1 MDVFLCYNGKE
12 WGEHME
18 AIFVKAI
25 GFVLVI
31 LIAFSLKKLKVLDKR
46 DGQTIATIIMN
57 VTLPCALLCNASG
70 ITIDLSMILI
80 LFIGLFS
87 NMIMLVVSYLL
98 SRRDSALV
106 QGYYMINCS
115 GYNIGNF
122 ALPFVQTFFPGMGV
136 AYLCMFDVGNS
147 IMCLGGTYAFAGS
160 VASAGDKLTIKTLL
174 KKLFSSIPFDV
185 YILIFALALLKIQ
198 LPGQILSIASFIGA
212 GNGFLAMFMIGLLL
226 EVKINPSEMK
236 MVIKTLLIRLFFGAI
251 LMFVVYYLTPIP
263 ILAKKIVILAMAAP
277 ITTVSAVF
285 SRNIGYHK
293 DAPAIAS
300 SLSII
305 ISIIVLTVLIM
316 IFA

>member
-1 MDVFLCYNGKE
+1 
-12 WGEHME
+12 ME
-18 AIFVKAI
+18 AIFVKALGFI
-25 GFVLVI
+25 LVIIIAFVLKQ
-31 LIAFSLKKLKVLDKR
+31 LKILDKR

-70 ITIDLSMILI
+70 IIVDFSMLLI
-80 LFIGLFS
+80 LFIGIVS
-87 NMIMLVVSYLL
+87 NIIMLVIAYLL
-98 SRRDSALV
+98 SRKEGPLN

-122 ALPFVQTFFPGMGV
+122 AMPFVQTFFPGMGV

-147 IMCLGGTYAFAGS
+147 IMCLGGTYALAGS
-160 VASAGDKLTIKTLL
+160 VASSGDKLTIKAVL

-185 YILIFALALLKIQ
+185 YVLIFVLALFKIQ

-226 EVKINPSEMK
+226 EVKINPTEMK
-236 MVIKTLLIRLFFGAI
+236 MVVKTLFIRLFFGAI
-251 LMFVVYYLTPIP
+251 LMAIVYFMIPLP
-263 ILAKKIVILAMAAP
+263 ILSRKIIVLAMAAP

-285 SRNIGYHK
+285 SRNIGYRK

>member
-1 MDVFLCYNGKE
+1 
-12 WGEHME
+12 ME

-87 NMIMLVVSYLL
+87 NIIMLIVSYLL

-185 YILIFALALLKIQ
+185 YILIFVLALLKIQ

-251 LMFVVYYLTPIP
+251 LMFVVYFLIPIP
-263 ILAKKIVILAMAAP
+263 VLAKKIVVLAMAAP

>member
-1 MDVFLCYNGKE
+1 
-12 WGEHME
+12 ME

-87 NMIMLVVSYLL
+87 NIIMLIVSYLL

-251 LMFVVYYLTPIP
+251 LMFVVYFLIPIP

>member
-25 GFVLVI
+25 GFILVI
-31 LIAFSLKKLKVLDKR
+31 LIAFTLKKLRVLDKR

-98 SRRDSALV
+98 SRRESALV

-185 YILIFALALLKIQ
+185 YILIFVLALLKIQ

-251 LMFVVYYLTPIP
+251 LMLVVYFLIPIP
-263 ILAKKIVILAMAAP
+263 VLAKKIVVLAMAAP

>member
-1 MDVFLCYNGKE
+1 
-12 WGEHME
+12 ME

-25 GFVLVI
+25 GFILVI
-31 LIAFSLKKLKVLDKR
+31 LIAFTLKKLRVLDKR

-98 SRRDSALV
+98 SRRESALV

-185 YILIFALALLKIQ
+185 YILIFVLALLKIQ

-236 MVIKTLLIRLFFGAI
+236 MVIKTLFIRLFFGAI
-251 LMFVVYYLTPIP
+251 LMLVVYFLIPIP
-263 ILAKKIVILAMAAP
+263 VLAKKIVVLAMAAP

>member
-1 MDVFLCYNGKE
+1 
-12 WGEHME
+12 ME

-25 GFVLVI
+25 SFVLVI
-31 LIAFSLKKLKVLDKR
+31 AIAFILKQLKILDKR

-57 VTLPCALLCNASG
+57 VTLPCALLCNANG
-70 ITIDLSMILI
+70 MTIDASMLLI
-80 LFIGLFS
+80 LFIGIIS
-87 NMIMLVVSYLL
+87 NIIMLVIAYLL
-98 SRRDSALV
+98 SKKEGPLN

-122 ALPFVQTFFPGMGV
+122 AMPFVQTFFPGMGV

-147 IMCLGGTYAFAGS
+147 IMCLGGTYALAGS
-160 VASAGDKLTIKTLL
+160 VASASEKLTIKKVL

-185 YILIFALALLKIQ
+185 YIIIFILALFDLQ
-198 LPGQILSIASFIGA
+198 LPDQILSVASFIGA

-226 EVKINPSEMK
+226 EIKINPTEMK
-236 MVIKTLLIRLFFGAI
+236 MVMKTLFIRLFFGAI
-251 LMFVVYYLTPIP
+251 LMAIVYFIIP
-263 ILAKKIVILAMAAP
+263 LPLLARKIVVLAMAAP

-285 SRNIGYHK
+285 SRNIGYYR

-305 ISIIVLTVLIM
+305 ISIFVLTVLIM